1 MNTDKSDLQRLSTR
15 QLLARRRAA
24 AARLG
29 DVEQVLAGA
38 LTEQARRCGKPG
50 CRCERGEPH
59 GPYAYFTPRPAGRG
73 RARYVPAALA
83 GVVRRYLRRG
93 GQAEAGLA
101 EIAGLNAE
109 LLARRERREPGSAA
123 RLAGRG
129 GAGAVAARAN

>member
-1 MNTDKSDLQRLSTR
+1 MNIHKKDLQGLSTR

-83 GVVRRYLRRG
+83 GVVRRYLHRG
-93 GQAEAGLA
+93 ADVEAVLA
-101 EIAGLNAE
+101 EICAINAE
-109 LLARRERREPGSAA
+109 LLARRELS
-123 RLAGRG
+123 
-129 GAGAVAARAN
+129 

>member
-1 MNTDKSDLQRLSTR
+1 MNSHKSDLGNLSTR

-29 DVEQVLAGA
+29 DVERVLAGT
-38 LTEQARRCGKPG
+38 LTEQTRRCGRPG

-83 GVVRRYLRRG
+83 GMARRYLHRG
-93 GQAEAGLA
+93 EQAEAVLA
-101 EIAGLNAE
+101 EISAINAE
-109 LLARRERREPGSAA
+109 LLARRELG
-123 RLAGRG
+123 
-129 GAGAVAARAN
+129 